1 MIVVLHLDH
10 SVCYSFFGH
19 LVFDHTLN
27 PSVNL
32 REEEKVIDLQL
43 LLPPLLLTCVISSA
57 D

>member
-10 SVCYSFFGH
+10 SVCYSLFGH
-19 LVFDHTLN
+19 LVFDHTFN
-27 PSVNL
+27 PPVNL

-43 LLPPLLLTCVISSA
+43 LLLLLLLTCMIFSA

>member
-10 SVCYSFFGH
+10 SICYSFFGH

-43 LLPPLLLTCVISSA
+43 LLPLLLTCVISSA

>member
-10 SVCYSFFGH
+10 SVCYPFFGH

-32 REEEKVIDLQL
+32 REEDKVIDLQL
-43 LLPPLLLTCVISSA
+43 LLPLLLTCVISSA